1 MRLKE
6 KELQKMN
13 NEEAIELL
21 KILASS
27 YFDFTKYHGQCLDL
41 VEKFDESFEYY
52 DFEGW
57 LTGENESAVIALNEL
72 DCASDA
78 LLDLSTEVGSKFWA
92 LFKFVANNKKEVFIS
107 EFNFDPDN
115 INLEEI
121 EEFVER
127 NGLLFEAD
135 NTYAIED
142 NYNNIKDIIKFTYD
156 RVVSEKYKYTERPFL
171 NDNFIVLKIMSD
183 NQTIIKG
190 KRYVPL
196 AQKDIADIAD
206 FGLNKVQGIVS
217 MLIKWGYVETT
228 ELKGRYVITKAG
240 GDVLDALMKVPTT
253 KIIE

>member
-13 NEEAIELL
+13 NEETVELL

-27 YFDFTKYHGQCLDL
+27 YFDFTKYYGQAVDL

-57 LTGENESAVIALNEL
+57 LTKENESAVIALNEL
-72 DCASDA
+72 DCVSDA
-78 LLDLSTEVGSKFWA
+78 IFNLLEEVGGKFWD
-92 LFKFVANNKKEVFIS
+92 LFKFVANNKKEIFIS
-107 EFNFDPDN
+107 EFNFNPEN
-115 INLEEI
+115 INLKEI
-121 EEFVER
+121 EEFVEE

-135 NTYAIED
+135 NTYTIDD
-142 NYNNIKDIIKFTYD
+142 NYDNMKDIIKFAYD

-228 ELKGRYVITKAG
+228 ELKGRYIITKAG
-240 GDVLDALMKVPTT
+240 SDVLDALMKVPTT

>member
-1 MRLKE
+1 M
-6 KELQKMN
+6 
-13 NEEAIELL
+13 
-21 KILASS
+21 
-27 YFDFTKYHGQCLDL
+27 
-41 VEKFDESFEYY
+41 
-52 DFEGW
+52 
-57 LTGENESAVIALNEL
+57 
-72 DCASDA
+72 
-78 LLDLSTEVGSKFWA
+78 
-92 LFKFVANNKKEVFIS
+92 
-107 EFNFDPDN
+107 FNFDPDN

-240 GDVLDALMKVPTT
+240 ADVLDALMKVPTT